1 MPKNTVSDPITD
13 QEMAFAHLI
22 LSATMTDRR
31 AAEAVG
37 LNPDTAAYT
46 KSKPRVRAYMIE
58 HRAAV
63 RERLVDQEADLSRL
77 PRLAVGRAA
86 EGLPKL
92 NLGRDQI
99 LARLWELA
107 NLSHE
112 VTRGII
118 AGQIKALTMIVA
130 IEGLIPSG
138 MNARRLSP
146 SAAQAAAPPVNADIY
161 SSGWLRKQQNQAA
174 GEEPGDA
181 VDAAEAQPDTPHVP
195 EPEPIPE
202 SAPKPAN
209 DTSSPNLDRNQPSLA
224 NPLINPEKLNRVPGA
239 TGYAFD
245 AVPDKGSSLRLG
257 FSPDRRFS
265 GRRR

>member
-13 QEMAFAHLI
+13 QEIAFAHLI
-22 LSATMTDRR
+22 MSGTMNDRR

-37 LNPDTAAYT
+37 LNPETAAYT
-46 KSKPRVRAYMIE
+46 KSKPRIRAYMIE

-63 RERLVDQEADLSRL
+63 RERLVDQEADGMR
-77 PRLAVGRAA
+77 
-86 EGLPKL
+86 KL

-146 SAAQAAAPPVNADIY
+146 SAAQPAAPPIKADFY
-161 SSGWLRKQQNQAA
+161 TSEWRRKQEHQAA

-181 VDAAEAQPDTPHVP
+181 VAAAEAQPAAPQIPDP
-195 EPEPIPE
+195 EPALNP
-202 SAPKPAN
+202 APKLATDAPPP
-209 DTSSPNLDRNQPSLA
+209 TNQPSLA
-224 NPLINPEKLNRVPGA
+224 DSLIPQALNRIPLSTDSGFHALVDP
-239 TGYAFD
+239 T
-245 AVPDKGSSLRLG
+245 SSLRQP
-257 FSPDRRFS
+257 FSLKRSPFT
-265 GRRR
+265 RRR

>member
-13 QEMAFAHLI
+13 QEMAFARLI
-22 LSATMTDRR
+22 LSGTMNDRR

-37 LNPDTAAYT
+37 LNPETAAYT

-63 RERLVDQEADLSRL
+63 RERLVDQEA
-77 PRLAVGRAA
+77 
-86 EGLPKL
+86 EGLRKL

-112 VTRGII
+112 ATRGII
-118 AGQIKALTMIVA
+118 AGQIKALSMIVA

-146 SAAQAAAPPVNADIY
+146 SVTQPAAPPVEPDIY
-161 SSGWLRKQQNQAA
+161 SSKWRRKQEHQPV
-174 GEEPGDA
+174 GEEPTDA
-181 VDAAEAQPDTPHVP
+181 VAATEAQPAAPQAPDL
-195 EPEPIPE
+195 EPAPNP
-202 SAPKPAN
+202 APKPAA
-209 DTSSPNLDRNQPSLA
+209 DAPPDRNLDRNQPSLA
-224 NPLINPEKLNRVPGA
+224 DSLIPPALNRVPLSTDSGFHA
-239 TGYAFD
+239 LLDPT
-245 AVPDKGSSLRLG
+245 SSLRQS
-257 FSPDRRFS
+257 FSIKKGPFA
-265 GRRR
+265 RRR